1 VARDRGVP
9 AGVGGERAA
18 AKAAAVVGTDRVA
31 ADPDRVER
39 ESRVVAAV
47 AAAITAARQA
57 VCWK

>member
-1 VARDRGVP
+1 
-9 AGVGGERAA
+9 
-18 AKAAAVVGTDRVA
+18 VVGTDRVA